1 MKVTRLS
8 LSGKITALVL
18 FTVIIIS
25 CTTFGFAYYFFSNGF
40 DQQSKKSIDLTAQA
54 VKERLSDMAEGL
66 KINAVSFASR
76 PDLVEAVMNNDTP
89 NLRHIAKELVAN
101 NRLGVLTIAGSDGKV
116 IARGHSEKAGDSI
129 ANQLNVRRAIA
140 GEVSVGIE
148 DGTVVK
154 FSLRAG
160 APIKHNGNV
169 VGTITPGFDLSGNNS
184 FVDDIKKRFGL
195 ECTLFFGDE
204 RVSTTLERDGKR
216 MVGTKMD
223 NPQVIETVLKGGRE
237 FLSRN
242 TIQGRSYDTAYWPLI
257 GADGKIAGMF
267 FVGRDRAVIERI
279 FQEVVLTVL
288 IAVTIAGLLLAVLS
302 YWMSRSMIKPMLQR
316 MSLLNESAGKV
327 SSAAN
332 QVLAASQQLAGMT
345 SEQAAATEET
355 ASTLEEIFS
364 MTRQNAENSKETNT
378 LMIQTRNT
386 VDRASHSMTELT
398 GAMAEISSASEA
410 TQKIIKTIDEIAFQT
425 NLLALNAAVEAARA
439 GEAGAGFAVVA
450 DEVRNLAMRSADAA
464 KNTANLIEG
473 TVSKVKEGTEVVRKT
488 GSEFADVAS
497 GTEKMGMLIGE
508 ITAAS
513 SEQANGIEQV
523 NKAVSGM
530 DQVVQQNATN
540 AEESAA
546 ASEEMNAQAEHMRQF
561 VEELVAIIGGT
572 GKAEKKAKTAVA
584 GESASRRKKENPV
597 VLKKA
602 AGSKSVATHRNSNG
616 NGTRKTLREAITAR
630 SLNASVP
637 QFTSKESDDF

>member
-8 LSGKITALVL
+8 LSGKITTLVL